1 MDECQ
6 TLLAGLTSTEQ
17 IIEMDYGVS
26 SRLYLPIAYNLS
38 SGVTLKPVTT
48 YAALKETKMS
58 PLVALILDGG
68 LNYVK
73 DAARNVTVV
82 ANRGDMS
89 YTLRNSSLGRAV
101 R

>member
-1 MDECQ
+1 
-6 TLLAGLTSTEQ
+6 
-17 IIEMDYGVS
+17 MDYGVS